1 MRLNFKRAASLF
13 MVVMLVGSVL
23 IGAIAGGAAAETQTL
38 AGDGTDNPTGFNASA
53 DDKFQHSISADGTDF
68 GTDGTETLFMNVSY
82 GGHDYAEVSAA
93 VDSSTSASQN
103 INLSHDKLAE
113 LPGDADQ
120 NTTINVTTWGEG
132 ADGSMTTAE
141 TSFEADLTFA
151 DTRSVRTVH
160 STNDS
165 IVSSYESASDDGWLS
180 SFSLPTPG
188 PLGTSSLD
196 TTATIDDT
204 VGVNGTQTDIEI
216 FSMSSD
222 TTDALDAA
230 AEKSD
235 AGDRMAFLMTSTLDG
250 EALRVYDE
258 RAGPKFPGADNVTEG
273 EDTYAIYHGDGHMTI
288 KLGTDRF
295 DSSTSE
301 VDVTINSG
309 NEVGTS
315 TLQEDLGYSLFQAWG
330 LNMASFSST
339 LSSFA
344 SSINPFFLN
353 GDGVLFGAL
362 PLIAVKGRRAQP

>member
-1 MRLNFKRAASLF
+1 MRAIVKRLLALF
-13 MVVMLVGSVL
+13 MILAVVSGTLVAVTGS
-23 IGAIAGGAAAETQTL
+23 AAAETDTL
-38 AGDGTDNPTGFNASA
+38 AGDGTDTVPGFNAS
-53 DDKFQHSISADGTDF
+53 DDDQLQYSVSADGTDF
-68 GTDGTETLFMNVSY
+68 SSDGSETLYMNVTHN
-82 GGHDYAEVSAA
+82 GHEYAEVSAA
-93 VDSSTSASQN
+93 VEDSSSASQT
-103 INLSHDKLAE
+103 INMSHALLEE
-113 LPGDADQ
+113 LPGDAGTD
-120 NTTINVTTWGEG
+120 TTINVTAWGED
-132 ADGSMTTAE
+132 AEGSVTTPATE
-141 TSFEADLTFA
+141 FEADLTFA
-151 DTRSVRTVH
+151 ETRSVRTVH

-204 VGVNGTQTDIEI
+204 IGVNGTQTDIEI
-216 FSMSSD
+216 YSMSSD

-235 AGDRMAFLMTSTLDG
+235 AGDRMAFLMTSELDG